1 MPVPAEEGTVQLTIL
16 IDSGSSETLQNQII
30 RQMQALI
37 RDGQLRPGTPVPS
50 SRALSKQLQVSRN
63 TVAEAYGHLLEEGYL
78 CTRRAIGTF
87 ISDTL
92 PEDAIATRTNPLL
105 SRSPSHR
112 RAVNLPL
119 PYTGRGLPG
128 LHRPIDRA
136 LSHDFSLG
144 KIDPKSFPDKTWR
157 RLTLECLG
165 GAAERMSEY
174 NDPAGLPQLRQLIAN
189 YLGPA
194 RGMVVS
200 PEQILVVG
208 GCQQGMNLA
217 AHLLVGS
224 NTPVVMEAPC
234 YRGAAFLFESYG
246 ARIIPV
252 PVDDH
257 GLRVSALPAQGAKL
271 ACITPSHQF
280 PTGVTLSMDRRLAL
294 LDWACRQNAYLL
306 EVDYD
311 ADFRY
316 EDSPLPSLYA
326 LDRSGCTLYMSSFSH
341 SIGPGLRLGYLVVPR
356 SLIRAATTIKAL
368 IDNGQ
373 PWLEQ
378 AVLTQFIREGSLL
391 HHLKR
396 IRHTYRSRR
405 DTLIA
410 ALQRCFPGSRVTG
423 AESGSHVVWRLPP
436 GLPPADELKAIA
448 HANGVGVYPL
458 GDSPSWFYEEYPD
471 HDRILLLGYTL
482 LGEDQINDAVERLR
496 TALANGHPSGPASL
510 EP

>member
-1 MPVPAEEGTVQLTIL
+1 M
-16 IDSGSSETLQNQII
+16 QNQII

-37 RDGQLRPGTPVPS
+37 RNKQLRPGSPVPS
-50 SRALSKQLQVSRN
+50 SRELSKQLHVSRN
-63 TVAEAYGHLLEEGYL
+63 TVAEAYADLVDEGYL
-78 CTRRAIGTF
+78 CSRRAIGTF
-87 ISDTL
+87 ISDTF
-92 PEDAIATRTNPLL
+92 PEDAIAARPGHSS

-119 PYTGRGLPG
+119 PYTGRGKPG

-136 LSHDFSLG
+136 LNHDFSLG
-144 KIDPKSFPDKTWR
+144 KVDSGSFPAGTWR

-165 GAAERMSEY
+165 GAAERISEY
-174 NDPAGLPQLRQLIAN
+174 NDPAGLPELRQLIAN

-200 PEQILVVG
+200 PEQILIVG

-217 AHLLVGS
+217 AHLFLGT
-224 NTPVVMEAPC
+224 NTPVVVEAPC

-257 GLRVSALPAQGAKL
+257 GLRISALPDQGAKL

-294 LDWACRQNAYLL
+294 LDWASRHNTYVL

-326 LDRSGCTLYMSSFSH
+326 LDRAACTLYMSSFSH
-341 SIGPGLRLGYLVVPR
+341 AIGPGLRLGYMVVPR
-356 SLIRAATTIKAL
+356 NLIQAATTIKAL
-368 IDNGQ
+368 TDNGQ

-378 AVLTQFIREGSLL
+378 AILAQFIREGGLL

-396 IRHTYRSRR
+396 IRQTYRLRR
-405 DTLIA
+405 DALID
-410 ALQRCFPGSRVTG
+410 ALHHYFPGSRVTG
-423 AESGSHVVWRLPP
+423 AESGSHVVWHLPP
-436 GLPPADELKAIA
+436 GLPPAEDLKAIA
-448 HANGVGVYPL
+448 HSCGIGVYPL
-458 GDSPSWFYEEYPD
+458 DDSPSWFHQD
-471 HDRILLLGYTL
+471 MADRDRILLLGYTVL
-482 LGEDQINDAVERLR
+482 TEQQINAAMGVLQA
-496 TALANGHPSGPASL
+496 ALADQDRIDPA
-510 EP
+510 